1 MSICTRRCLFVLE
14 KCKNIKQLKQAHG
27 QVITCGLGENSF
39 ALSRLL
45 AFCSH
50 PNLGSTIYGFKIFK
64 QIQEPTI
71 CIFNTMI
78 KSFLL
83 KGDNEFNRITEIYK
97 NMLKIGMYPDNYTL
111 PYVLKA
117 CGRMKSFHLGELVH
131 GQVLKLGFLIDTF
144 VGNSLIGFY
153 TCFDNVE
160 AARSVFYEI
169 PCNCVVSW
177 TVLICGYAKTGDVY
191 EARLIFDECL
201 VKDRGVWGCMISCY
215 VQNNCF
221 KEGLQLFRQMQMSG
235 IEPDE
240 AILVSVLSACAHL
253 GCVDIGIWI
262 HKYVKK
268 LKMGSS
274 IKLGTALI
282 DMYAKCGCLD
292 IAEKVFD
299 EMPIRDLICW
309 NAMISGFAVNGNGLK
324 ALKLFN
330 EMQKSRTRPDD
341 VTFISMFTACSYA
354 GMANEGLNL
363 LNLMCNVYHIE
374 PKGEHY
380 GCIIDVLSRAG
391 LVEEARKIVQNMPN
405 SSVPSEE
412 AIAWRALLSASG
424 NHGLVDLAEAAAERI
439 VQLERHS
446 GAYILLSNIYVAAGK
461 HDNARRIRKKMKSQY
476 IDKVPGCS
484 SLEINGVVHEFIAGE
499 KTHPQLVQIHEVLE
513 TINNHLDNST
523 HILHGYDH

>member
-1 MSICTRRCLFVLE
+1 M
-14 KCKNIKQLKQAHG
+14 KQLKQAHG
-27 QVITCGLGENSF
+27 QVITCGLGKNSF

-45 AFCSH
+45 AFCSD
-50 PNLGSTIYGFKIFK
+50 PNLVGNPIYGWKIFK

-71 CIFNTMI
+71 CIYNTMI

-83 KGDNEFNRITEIYK
+83 KGELNRVTEIYK
-97 NMLKIGMYPDNYTL
+97 NMLKIGMCPPDNYTL

-117 CGRMKSFHLGELVH
+117 CARMKSCHLGELVH
-131 GQVLKLGFLIDTF
+131 GQILKLGFLIDIY

-153 TCFDNVE
+153 TGVDNVE
-160 AARSVFYEI
+160 AAKSVFNEI

-177 TVLICGYAKTGDVY
+177 TVLISGYAKRGEVY
-191 EARLIFDECL
+191 EARLIFEECL
-201 VKDRGVWGCMISCY
+201 VKDRGVWGSMISCY

-221 KEGLQLFRQMQMSG
+221 KEGLKLFRQMQMAG

-240 AILVSVLSACAHL
+240 AILVGVLSACAHL
-253 GCVDIGIWI
+253 GSLDIGIWI
-262 HKYVKK
+262 HRYVG
-268 LKMGSS
+268 KMKMS
-274 IKLGTALI
+274 ISVKLGTAFI

-299 EMPIRDLICW
+299 EMPKRDVVCW

-324 ALKLFN
+324 ALNLFN
-330 EMQKSRTRPDD
+330 EMQSSGIRPDD
-341 VTFISMFTACSYA
+341 ITFLSMFTACSYA

-380 GCIIDVLSRAG
+380 GCIIDVLSRAA
-391 LVEEARKIVQNMPN
+391 LLEEARNIVQNMPN

-412 AIAWRALLSASG
+412 AIAWRALLNASG
-424 NHGLVDLAEAAAERI
+424 NHGVVDLAEAAAERI

-446 GAYILLSNIYVAAGK
+446 GAYVLLSNIHVAAGK
-461 HDNARRIRKKMKSQY
+461 HENARTIRKKMRSQY

-484 SLEINGVVHEFIAGE
+484 SLEINGVVHEFIAGD
-499 KTHPQLVQIHEVLE
+499 KTHPQLLQIHQLLE
-513 TINNHLDNST
+513 TINNQLDNST
-523 HILHGYDH
+523 HASDH